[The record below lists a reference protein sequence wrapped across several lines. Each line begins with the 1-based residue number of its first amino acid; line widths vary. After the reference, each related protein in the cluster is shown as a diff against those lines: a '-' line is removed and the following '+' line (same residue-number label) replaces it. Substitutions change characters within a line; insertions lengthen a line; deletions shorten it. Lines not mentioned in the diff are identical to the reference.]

1 MSRNETGEIAV
12 LLLLIW
18 IFPAVVNGQ
27 TAEDLTKVK
36 MQNAFF
42 AMDTGTKDANHAT
55 AKAQA
60 EMLKELG
67 YAGIGYGGFDG
78 ISEMLRELD
87 ACGLRMFAVYFGAE
101 VNTDGYTYD
110 PKMKE
115 GIQLLKGRDALLWVM
130 ITSKTFAPSSPDGD
144 EGAVKML
151 REIADLAEPAGL
163 RVALYPHTGC
173 WLERV
178 DDAVRLAKK
187 VERKNVG
194 ATFNLCH
201 WLNAEKGRNVKA
213 VMELAMPYLFVV
225 TINGA
230 DTEGGWDRL
239 IQTLDRGSFDVGG
252 FLATLN
258 RLGYKG
264 PIGLQGYGIKG
275 DVHENLKRSMEA
287 WRRLSKNREQRK

>member
-1 MSRNETGEIAV
+1 MSMTKILGIVA
-12 LLLLIW
+12 LLLLVGNLSSIGQAQA
-18 IFPAVVNGQ
+18 PAGQ
-27 TAEDLTKVK
+27 TK
-36 MQNAFF
+36 MNLRNPFF

-55 AKAQA
+55 AASQA
-60 EMLKELG
+60 EMLRELG
-67 YAGIGYGGFDG
+67 YAGIGYSGFDG

-87 ACGLRMFAVYFGAE
+87 ARGLRMFTVYLSAE
-101 VNTDGYTYD
+101 VNADGYSYD

-115 GIQLLKGRDALLWVM
+115 GIQALKGRDTLLW
-130 ITSKTFAPSSPDGD
+130 ITISSKTFAPSSSDGD
-144 EGAVKML
+144 ANAVKML
-151 REIADLAEPAGL
+151 REIADLADTAGL
-163 RVALYPHTGC
+163 RIALYPHTTC

-178 DDAVRLAKK
+178 EDAVRLVKK

-201 WLNAEKGRNVKA
+201 WLNAEKGRDMKRLT
-213 VMELAMPYLFVV
+213 ELAMPHLFVV

-252 FLATLN
+252 FLAALN
-258 RLGYKG
+258 DLGYKG

-275 DVHENLKRSMEA
+275 DVHDNLRRSMEA
-287 WRRLSKNREQRK
+287 WRRLSAAMTQP

>member
-1 MSRNETGEIAV
+1 
-12 LLLLIW
+12 
-18 IFPAVVNGQ
+18 
-27 TAEDLTKVK
+27 
-36 MQNAFF
+36 
-42 AMDTGTKDANHAT
+42 
-55 AKAQA
+55 
-60 EMLKELG
+60 
-67 YAGIGYGGFDG
+67 
-78 ISEMLRELD
+78 
-87 ACGLRMFAVYFGAE
+87 

-115 GIQLLKGRDALLWVM
+115 GIQLLKGRDALLWLM

-144 EGAVKML
+144 ENAVKML

-178 DDAVRLAKK
+178 DDAGRLVKK

-201 WLNAEKGRNVKA
+201 WLNAEKGRNMKA
-213 VMELAMPYLFVV
+213 VMELAMPHLFVV

-252 FLATLN
+252 FLAALD

>member
-1 MSRNETGEIAV
+1 MSMNETGGIAV
-12 LLLLIW
+12 LLLMGL
-18 IFPAVVNGQ
+18 FPAVVNGQ

-55 AKAQA
+55 ARAQA

-67 YAGIGYGGFDG
+67 YAGIGYSGFDG
-78 ISEMLRELD
+78 IPEMLRELD
-87 ACGLRMFAVYFGAE
+87 ARGLRMFTVYLSAE
-101 VNTDGYTYD
+101 VNADGYTYD

-115 GIQLLKGRDALLWVM
+115 GIEALKGRDALLWLM

-144 EGAVKML
+144 ENAVKML

-178 DDAVRLAKK
+178 DDAVRLVKK

-201 WLNAEKGRNVKA
+201 WLNAEKGRNMRA
-213 VMELAMPYLFVV
+213 VMELAMPHLFVV

-252 FLATLN
+252 FLEALN

>member
-1 MSRNETGEIAV
+1 MSVIETRSVAV
-12 LLLLIW
+12 LILLI
-18 IFPAVVNGQ
+18 IAFPTVVLAQ
-27 TAEDLTKVK
+27 TPEGLTK
-36 MQNAFF
+36 MNARNAFF
-42 AMDTGTKDANHAT
+42 AMDTGTKDANHVT
-55 AKAQA
+55 AAAQA

-67 YAGIGYGGFDG
+67 YAGIGYSGFDG
-78 ISEMLRELD
+78 IAEMLSELD
-87 ACGLRMFAVYFGAE
+87 ARGLRMFTVYLSAE
-101 VNTDGYTYD
+101 VNAEGCAYD

-115 GIQLLKGRDALLWVM
+115 GIQALKGRDTLLW
-130 ITSKTFAPSSPDGD
+130 ITISSKTFPPSSSDGD
-144 EGAVKML
+144 ANAVKML

-163 RVALYPHTGC
+163 RIALYPHTGC

-178 DDAVRLAKK
+178 EDAVRLVKK

-201 WLNAEKGRNVKA
+201 WLNAEKGRDMKRL
-213 VMELAMPYLFVV
+213 MELAMPHLFVV

-252 FLATLN
+252 FLAALN
-258 RLGYKG
+258 GLGYKG

-275 DVHENLKRSMEA
+275 DVHDNLKRSMEA
-287 WRRLSKNREQRK
+287 WLRLSAATAKP